1 MDRNL
6 IKFAPLFMGLS
17 EQDQRTLTDNF
28 TEGRLAA
35 GEALFRAGEQ
45 SDALYLLGQ
54 GFARLTSQSG
64 QSLATL
70 GPGSVLGEASLFRNI
85 PQDVTA
91 TAVADIEYWRL
102 TDQKLRAIV
111 LEHPSIGITLS
122 NNFGDML
129 AQMEDYLVQRL
140 SGAEELGD
148 LPHNTLQALASKL
161 QAVELVQNQPLYT
174 AGDEP
179 PGLFL
184 IEKGAIELRPEPG
197 SDERAQVVRSG
208 ALLGVLPLLTN
219 KPSSHD
225 AVALELSMLWGIP
238 TDQFQTLSNQHR
250 GLRRSLGR
258 KVRARLGK
266 ADQAKAVARLA
277 EMPIFAELT
286 PDVLRAIAQRM
297 TLQYTSAG
305 ERVYRMGESGDSLY
319 LIENGEIELT
329 AENASGVIEELARI
343 SSGGFFGEM
352 SIFTGQTRT
361 EDATATRHTNLWVL
375 DKSELDALAAQRP
388 EISAALSQGL
398 AARLAAEQNEDE
410 QRFRHFELF
419 ESLTNEEL
427 VQIVP
432 YLHPTRFGAGEQIF
446 RASGSSDSLY
456 LIERGEVRV
465 QTFNGGSWLLGPGES
480 FGERALLTNQ
490 PHSASVSAETDVDL
504 WALSKNDFN
513 NLVNQH
519 PGLAINLTRIL
530 GQRLAESN
538 AYTPQSMSA
547 AGGAFGSAQQMRSA
561 QGAPYGSPYGAP
573 AGEAQYQYYEDPNYQ
588 DGAPITAAQRRRA
601 AAAQQMSRGG
611 QRMGFGAWFRNL
623 SGMAKLRLA
632 VIILLLIWVLG
643 IAAPSALMALIR
655 GARTVSDAFLPTS
668 SSGALAAVYS
678 LGSWEVAAQD
688 QESARA
694 IALADRM
701 APPTATYTPLPTQT
715 PPATSTPLATNT
727 PLPTN
732 TPSAPAFVQ
741 GYINVG
747 QQAEVAAAAAAPAE
761 QQVQAAALAPR
772 AWDPRL
778 DRLGVR
784 VEEANVPSGQ
794 PYWRL
799 IEAMWWD
806 EKEAGG
812 KHHIYVEVLDENG
825 SRVVGQPVTV
835 KWGDGQY
842 DGATEDK
849 AYPDYGFNYQMYA
862 AGNAYD
868 VIVNGLPSDKLV
880 GAGMGDLDRPRY
892 GIHTAFRLIYQRTI
906 KP

>member
-1 MDRNL
+1 MDKNL

-17 EQDQRTLTDNF
+17 EQEQRVLADNF
-28 TEGRLAA
+28 TEDKLAT
-35 GEALFRAGEQ
+35 GESLFRAGEQ
-45 SDALYLLGQ
+45 SDSLYLLSKGFVRLNSQ
-54 GFARLTSQSG
+54 GG

-70 GPGSVLGEASLFRNI
+70 GPGSVLGEASLFRSA

-91 TAVADIEYWRL
+91 NAVADIEYWRL
-102 TDQKLRAIV
+102 SDQKLRAIV

-140 SGAEELGD
+140 GQTDELSD
-148 LPHNTLQALASKL
+148 LPRNTLQAIAGKL
-161 QAVELVQNQPLYT
+161 QAVELVENQPLYH
-174 AGDEP
+174 AGDEL

-184 IEKGAIELRPEPG
+184 MEKGSVELRPEPG
-197 SDERAQVVRSG
+197 SDEQAEVVRSG

-219 KPSSHD
+219 KPAAHD
-225 AVALELSMLWGIP
+225 AIALESCMLWGIP
-238 TDQFQTLSNQHR
+238 SDQFHALSNQHR

-266 ADQAKAVARLA
+266 SDQSKAVERL
-277 EMPIFAELT
+277 EKMPIFADLA
-286 PDVLRAIAQRM
+286 PDLLRAITQRM

-305 ERVYRMGESGDSLY
+305 ERVYRVGESGDALY
-319 LIENGEIELT
+319 LIESGEIELT

-343 SSGGFFGEM
+343 GSGGFFGEM
-352 SIFTGQTRT
+352 SLFTGQTRT

-375 DKSELDALAAQRP
+375 DRTELDALAAQRP
-388 EISAALSQGL
+388 EISAAMSQGL
-398 AARLAAEQNEDE
+398 AARLAAEQSEDQ

-419 ESLTNEEL
+419 ESLSSEEL
-427 VQIVP
+427 GQISQ
-432 YLHPTRFGAGEQIF
+432 YLRPTRFSAGEQIF

-456 LIERGEVRV
+456 LIEKGEVRV

-490 PHSASVSAETDVDL
+490 PHSASVAAESDVDL
-504 WALSKNDFN
+504 WALSKDDFN
-513 NLVNQH
+513 GLINKH

-538 AYTPQSMSA
+538 AYMPQSAS
-547 AGGAFGSAQQMRSA
+547 AGGAPGTASANMQP
-561 QGAPYGSPYGAP
+561 PYGSPYGAP
-573 AGEAQYQYYEDPNYQ
+573 GASPYYVDADEV
-588 DGAPITAAQRRRA
+588 DGATQITAAQRRRA
-601 AAAQQMSRGG
+601 AAAQQMSRGR
-611 QRMGFGAWFRNL
+611 QRIGFGSWFRNL

-632 VIILLLIWVLG
+632 VIVLLLIWVLG

-655 GARTVSDAFLPTS
+655 GARIASDALLPTS

-688 QESARA
+688 QASARA
-694 IALADRM
+694 IALADRLV
-701 APPTATYTPLPTQT
+701 PPTATYTPLPTQT
-715 PPATSTPLATNT
+715 PLATNTPLPTTT

-747 QQAEVAAAAAAPAE
+747 PQANAVAPAAAAQE
-761 QQVQAAALAPR
+761 QVQAASLAPR

-825 SRVVGQPVTV
+825 SRMVGQPVTV

-842 DGATEDK
+842 DGLTEDK

-880 GAGMGDLDRPRY
+880 GAGMGDLERPRY
-892 GIHTAFRLIYQRTI
+892 GIHVAFRLIYQRAI